1 MKRIIALLNEKNHYL
16 EKFYA
21 LTEKE
26 LPNFAAGQ
34 FDNLEYFYQ
43 TRERILE
50 TLKYV
55 DSHIERVQIDLEKLA
70 TEHSADI
77 AHEVREALAIKD
89 AYVGRIVEQ
98 DIQVLACIE
107 KAKNSLIRELQDI
120 RQSRKAVGGYKSKV
134 FHNRLNEEV

>member
-26 LPNFAAGQ
+26 LPNFASGQ

-55 DSHIERVQIDLEKLA
+55 DSHIERAQVDLENMA
-70 TEHSADI
+70 AEYAADVVRD
-77 AHEVREALAIKD
+77 VREALAVKD
-89 AYVGRIVEQ
+89 VYVGRIVEQ

-107 KAKNSLIRELQDI
+107 KAKNSLIRELQDV